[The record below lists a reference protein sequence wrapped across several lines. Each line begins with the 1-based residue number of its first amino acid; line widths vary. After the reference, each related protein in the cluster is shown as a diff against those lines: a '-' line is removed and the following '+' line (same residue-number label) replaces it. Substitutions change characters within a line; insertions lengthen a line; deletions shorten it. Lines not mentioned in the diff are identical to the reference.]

1 MARFLREHLIL
12 PFKGSN
18 PSPKLAHLDHDGLN
32 SLHPLAEGDVGV
44 HSDLGLEHQVLLDSQ
59 GADEQVVLFKEFH
72 LIHAALVM

>member
-12 PFKGSN
+12 PFKDSN
-18 PSPKLAHLDHDGLN
+18 PSPRLAHLYHDGLN

-59 GADEQVVLFKEFH
+59 GADEQVVLCKKFH
-72 LIHAALVM
+72 LIKVSLVM